1 MIVSVDS
8 RTVTRPEETVFYA
21 LKGQNNDGH
30 DYVRSLYDRGVRHFV
45 LSERRPDL
53 DSLKDASIQYVDNT
67 LEALQSAAARHRR
80 QDLSRTEVTAIT
92 GSNGKTVVKEW
103 IAQLL
108 GEDVPVSRSP
118 RSYNSQVGVP
128 LSLLEVTPECRI
140 ALIEAGMSQPGE
152 MARLHRI
159 IRPDL
164 GVFTHLGDAHSEN
177 FPSLEA
183 KMREKALLFGGC
195 RAVICREGM
204 PPFRQGCGSGVP
216 RQRGQ
221 CSGARDAAYSICR

>member
-30 DYVRSLYDRGVRHFV
+30 DYVGSLYERGVRHFV
-45 LSERRPDL
+45 LSEHRPDY
-53 DSLKDASIQYVDNT
+53 DSLEDAAIQYVDDT

-80 QDLSRTEVTAIT
+80 RNLPHTEVTAIT

-103 IAQLL
+103 IAQLI

-128 LSLLEVTPECRI
+128 LSLLEITPDCRI
-140 ALIEAGMSQPGE
+140 ALIEAGMSRPGE

-159 IRPDL
+159 IRPDI
-164 GVFTHLGDAHSEN
+164 GVFTHLGEAHGEN
-177 FPSLEA
+177 FPSVEE
-183 KMREKALLFGGC
+183 KMREKALLS
-195 RAVICREGM
+195 RAV
-204 PPFRQGCGSGVP
+204 
-216 RQRGQ
+216 GQ
-221 CSGARDAAYSICR
+221 